1 MMLKKEIMSF
11 SSLHLQCVSI
21 GKNHYFTSVIAQTEI
36 SNHHKYDIEMHL
48 EDFYYRLKISVCT
61 HSIRSNGLE
70 HFLIPI
76 NSTNRIG
83 NNHFRQAIK
92 FEYCLVHAKIMQS
105 IL

>member
-1 MMLKKEIMSF
+1 MMLKKEIMHF
-11 SSLHLQCVSI
+11 SSLHLQCVSK

-36 SNHHKYDIEMHL
+36 SNHHKYDIKMHL
-48 EDFYYRLKISVCT
+48 EDFYYRLETSVRI
-61 HSIRSNGLE
+61 HSFRSNDLE
-70 HFLIPI
+70 LLIPI